1 MGTNPHSDPSVDRM
15 KPGIH
20 NMSLQPNRPEPPSG
34 DKRWKIVNAAM
45 RRNGDDSHALIET
58 LHAVQ
63 ESFGFLDEDGLRYVA
78 KSLRTP
84 LSRVYGV
91 ATFYHFFTLKP
102 QGKHTCVVCTGTAC
116 HIKGAQKLIDAL
128 KAKYGVRP
136 GETTSDNELSVLS
149 ARCIG
154 SCGLSPAV
162 VVDGKVMGNLSVE
175 TLVERVAKEIG

>member
-1 MGTNPHSDPSVDRM
+1 
-15 KPGIH
+15 
-20 NMSLQPNRPEPPSG
+20 MSLPTHRPEPPSD

-63 ESFGFLDEDGLRYVA
+63 ESFGYLDEVGLRYVA
-78 KSLRTP
+78 RSLRTP

-102 QGKHTCVVCTGTAC
+102 QGEHSCVVCTGTAC
-116 HIKGAQKLIDAL
+116 HIKGASSLLLAL
-128 KAKYGVRP
+128 KEKYGIGP
-136 GETTSDNELSVLS
+136 GETTADGKLSVVS

-154 SCGLSPAV
+154 SCGLAPAV
-162 VVDGKVMGNLSVE
+162 VIDGKVMGNIHSSQL
-175 TLVERVAKEIG
+175 LERVGKEIG